1 MSKNRRKSRIL
12 HTFTNFL
19 SIIFLFVFIAG
30 ISYTISIINN
40 KSVLYL
46 QPHIFKEVSS
56 LYDKDGNFIVSLEK
70 EDIEEV
76 KYEDLPDV
84 FIDALLS
91 TEDVRFF
98 LHNGIDIPRLL
109 SALKTD
115 ILKGRYA
122 EGASTLTQQLIKNTI
137 LSADK
142 KLERKIEEAILALE
156 IENKYSKKEIIEFY
170 ANYVCFDGINPGVN
184 KASYKY
190 LNKSIKYVTLP
201 EAALLVGMLNMP
213 TYYNPFKHPENAEKR
228 KNEVLEKM
236 YENKFI
242 SNYEYLAAS
251 SIHVNDMVIK
261 SSTQEDETYPYQAY
275 LDIVYSQISEKTG
288 LDPYITPMKIYTN
301 MDATLQSEIDL
312 MQENK
317 SNYLEFDND
326 LQQFA
331 AAVIDNETGNLIGA
345 FGGRNYQGKRL
356 FNRAYD
362 MLKQPASTIKIILS
376 YALAFQYLN
385 WSNMHRVDDVPT
397 NYPNSKTPVNNVDYN
412 YLGQILIDEA
422 IGYSRNTI
430 AVKTLEEVVQKI
442 GSNKVIQYLKDINL
456 FDNEDDVLN
465 YAYALGGFKYGVSP
479 VYLASAY
486 SMLASKGI
494 YREPLA
500 VNKIELLDGSN
511 QVFEFSNNERKIL
524 DEDSCYLLINVLE
537 SVMKKNFW
545 SINQVKPNDVN
556 VVAKT
561 GTSSFDDS
569 IISKYNYPKNAYKDR
584 WLAGF
589 STNLSIAV
597 WTGFDNTL
605 EDEKT
610 YFTPSSNDANV
621 TKKFFRRIMDVAGH
635 KNETFE
641 KPNNLVEAKIVKGS
655 YPYLLADSSVAKE
668 YVVNA
673 LFKEGFEPK
682 NYIQEPN
689 IDKIVD
695 YDYFM
700 IDDELTIIINEEK
713 KENNQYPVLFDLEKI
728 YGGLIAVAEII
739 DENGNFI
746 TIEFDEN
753 IKTISLPY
761 SGYYN
766 INMYYKLKNGS
777 NKGPISN
784 SSFEYEKSFIF

>member
-1 MSKNRRKSRIL
+1 M
-12 HTFTNFL
+12 
-19 SIIFLFVFIAG
+19 
-30 ISYTISIINN
+30 
-40 KSVLYL
+40 

-70 EDIEEV
+70 EDIKEV

-312 MQENK
+312 MQ
-317 SNYLEFDND
+317 
-326 LQQFA
+326 
-331 AAVIDNETGNLIGA
+331 
-345 FGGRNYQGKRL
+345 
-356 FNRAYD
+356 
-362 MLKQPASTIKIILS
+362 
-376 YALAFQYLN
+376 
-385 WSNMHRVDDVPT
+385 
-397 NYPNSKTPVNNVDYN
+397 
-412 YLGQILIDEA
+412 
-422 IGYSRNTI
+422 
-430 AVKTLEEVVQKI
+430 
-442 GSNKVIQYLKDINL
+442 
-456 FDNEDDVLN
+456 
-465 YAYALGGFKYGVSP
+465 
-479 VYLASAY
+479 
-486 SMLASKGI
+486 
-494 YREPLA
+494 
-500 VNKIELLDGSN
+500 
-511 QVFEFSNNERKIL
+511 
-524 DEDSCYLLINVLE
+524 
-537 SVMKKNFW
+537 
-545 SINQVKPNDVN
+545 
-556 VVAKT
+556 
-561 GTSSFDDS
+561 
-569 IISKYNYPKNAYKDR
+569 
-584 WLAGF
+584 
-589 STNLSIAV
+589 
-597 WTGFDNTL
+597 
-605 EDEKT
+605 
-610 YFTPSSNDANV
+610 
-621 TKKFFRRIMDVAGH
+621 
-635 KNETFE
+635 
-641 KPNNLVEAKIVKGS
+641 
-655 YPYLLADSSVAKE
+655 
-668 YVVNA
+668 
-673 LFKEGFEPK
+673 
-682 NYIQEPN
+682 
-689 IDKIVD
+689 
-695 YDYFM
+695 
-700 IDDELTIIINEEK
+700 
-713 KENNQYPVLFDLEKI
+713 
-728 YGGLIAVAEII
+728 
-739 DENGNFI
+739 
-746 TIEFDEN
+746 
-753 IKTISLPY
+753 
-761 SGYYN
+761 
-766 INMYYKLKNGS
+766 
-777 NKGPISN
+777 
-784 SSFEYEKSFIF
+784 